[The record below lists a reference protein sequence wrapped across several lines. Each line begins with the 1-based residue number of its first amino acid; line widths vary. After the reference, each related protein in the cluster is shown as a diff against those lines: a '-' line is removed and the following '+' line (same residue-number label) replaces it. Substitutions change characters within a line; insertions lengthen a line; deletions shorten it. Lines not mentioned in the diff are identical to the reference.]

1 MAELMCVSEQNG
13 VSLLTSDFLLTP
25 SHVSPLLI
33 PLTQVFQACGKP
45 RDGGTGV
52 EEQLMIGQYTLDNM
66 FERNSGK
73 IDKLV
78 SIWPAHSV
86 FL

>member
-1 MAELMCVSEQNG
+1 MFQNRTES
-13 VSLLTSDFLLTP
+13 VHLLQTFCIP
-25 SHVSPLLI
+25 SHVSLLLI

-52 EEQLMIGQYTLDNM
+52 KEQLMIGQYALDNT
-66 FERNSGK
+66 FEHNSGK
-73 IDKLV
+73 ITKLV
-78 SIWPAHSV
+78 SIWLAHSV